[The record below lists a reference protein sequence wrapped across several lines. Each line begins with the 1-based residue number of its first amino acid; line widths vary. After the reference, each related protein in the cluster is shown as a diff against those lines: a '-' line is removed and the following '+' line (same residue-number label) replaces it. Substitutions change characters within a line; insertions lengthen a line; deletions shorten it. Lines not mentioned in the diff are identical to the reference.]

1 MPLSPALGRQRQADL
16 FVFKDSLT
24 YTVSSGTARAT
35 TEKPCPTKKK
45 KKPLLLFVILCLKYY
60 ETIKS
65 QWGMKNLSWLPNKAK
80 LRESQNSSWTHKD
93 FFQWVEPL
101 GVTFPQ
107 MSVKSS
113 QRKTEPRDTDPA
125 ACLRPES
132 RCAWRAFS
140 LDFSANKFL
149 LLFFFTVVCL
159 FV

>member
-1 MPLSPALGRQRQADL
+1 MPLSPALGKQRQADL

-24 YTVSSGTARAT
+24 YTVSSGTARTT
-35 TEKPCPTKKK
+35 TENPCPTKKK
-45 KKPLLLFVILCLKYY
+45 NAFLLFIILCLKYY

-93 FFQWVEPL
+93 FFQWVETL

-113 QRKTEPRDTDPA
+113 QRKMEPRDSDPA

-149 LLFFFTVVCL
+149 LLFFTVVCL